1 VASRKINE
9 GIILRTYKVP
19 EFEIP
24 IKSEYHG
31 CKSWIE
37 LNEKDR
43 DAKSVLS
50 DDEIESRMKEFKE
63 IVD

>member
-1 VASRKINE
+1 MKALF
-9 GIILRTYKVP
+9 LRTYKVP

-31 CKSWIE
+31 FKSWIE

-63 IVD
+63 IVN

>member
-1 VASRKINE
+1 MKALF
-9 GIILRTYKVP
+9 LRTYKVP

-24 IKSEYHG
+24 IKSEYYG

-37 LNEKDR
+37 LNEKDL

-50 DDEIESRMKEFKE
+50 DEVIESKMKEFKE
-63 IVD
+63 IVN

>member
-1 VASRKINE
+1 L
-9 GIILRTYKVP
+9 ILRTYKVP

-37 LNEKDR
+37 LNEKEL

-50 DDEIESRMKEFKE
+50 EDEIESRMKEFKE

>member
-1 VASRKINE
+1 MKAIFLKTFKI
-9 GIILRTYKVP
+9 P

-37 LNEKDR
+37 INADFS
-43 DAKSVLS
+43 DVKSVLT
-50 DDEIESRMKEFKE
+50 DEEIESKLNQFKE
-63 IVD
+63 IVN

>member
-1 VASRKINE
+1 V
-9 GIILRTYKVP
+9 RTYKVP

-50 DDEIESRMKEFKE
+50 DEEIESRMKEFKE
-63 IVD
+63 IVN

>member
-1 VASRKINE
+1 MKALF
-9 GIILRTYKVP
+9 LRTYKVP

-24 IKSEYHG
+24 IKSEYQG

-50 DDEIESRMKEFKE
+50 DEEIESKMKEFKE
-63 IVD
+63 IVN

>member
-1 VASRKINE
+1 MKALF
-9 GIILRTYKVP
+9 LRTYKVP

-24 IKSEYHG
+24 IKSEYQG

-50 DDEIESRMKEFKE
+50 DEEIESRMKEFKE
-63 IVD
+63 IVN

>member
-1 VASRKINE
+1 MKALF
-9 GIILRTYKVP
+9 LRTYKVP

-24 IKSEYHG
+24 IKSEYQG

-50 DDEIESRMKEFKE
+50 NEEIESKMKEFKE
-63 IVD
+63 IVN

>member
-1 VASRKINE
+1 MKALF
-9 GIILRTYKVP
+9 LRTYKVP

-31 CKSWIE
+31 FKSWIE
-37 LNEKDR
+37 LNEKAQ

-50 DDEIESRMKEFKE
+50 DEEIEAKMKEFKE
-63 IVD
+63 IVN